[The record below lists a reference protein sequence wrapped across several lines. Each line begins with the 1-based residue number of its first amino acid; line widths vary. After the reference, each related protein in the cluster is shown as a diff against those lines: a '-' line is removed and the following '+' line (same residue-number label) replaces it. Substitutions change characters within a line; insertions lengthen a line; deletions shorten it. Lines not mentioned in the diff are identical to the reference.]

1 MSTPIYKARIH
12 GHALALLAL
21 GLILPACQSDPYKW
35 SDGSAHAIERDLGAA
50 RQPAN
55 ADAPPAEVRQ
65 ALLPPFPG
73 ATSGHA
79 VAAAESR
86 FDLAVNN
93 APAAQVFMGLVEN
106 TPFGM
111 VVHPDVT
118 GTLSLNLKNVT
129 VDEAMLAIRRV
140 YGFEFTREGTRYY
153 VHGRGG
159 LQSRVFPVNY
169 LNLTRHGKSD
179 TRVSSG
185 ELTRSNTSGT
195 SGGSGTSST
204 SERMSSIRVETE
216 SQADF
221 WKELKESLT
230 TLIGTEAG
238 RQLVVNPQASMVIVR
253 AMPEELRLI
262 EEFLGATQLTLN
274 RQVILEAKIIEVEL
288 SDGFQ
293 TGINWAKAQGN
304 STFSQTGGGPIFG
317 GSGLSDTAGSSG
329 NLLGALPNNLSTSA
343 FGGVF
348 SVATNTG
355 NFSSFIELLK
365 TQGSVHVLSS
375 PRVSTVNNQKAV
387 IKVGGDEFFI
397 TGITNTPILT
407 GNSTVFSTEVK
418 LTPFFSGIA
427 LDVTPQLDDNGNII
441 LHIHP
446 SVSEVEQRDKSY
458 TINGLNSTLPLA
470 ASTIRE
476 SDNVVRATSGQ
487 IIVIGGLM
495 KEGTNEDDANVPFL
509 GDLPILG
516 NLFKH
521 KRITRIKKE
530 LVIMLKPT
538 IVDNGQ
544 IWGQAVDE
552 TRDRV
557 QNLKR

>member
-1 MSTPIYKARIH
+1 MSITCNIASGNRCTPAM
-12 GHALALLAL
+12 LVLS
-21 GLILPACQSDPYKW
+21 LILSACQSNPYQW
-35 SDGSAHAIERDLGAA
+35 SDTSARAIEQDLNAT
-50 RQPAN
+50 RQPVQAGV
-55 ADAPPAEVRQ
+55 PPADVQQ

-73 ATSGHA
+73 SSSGRPAA
-79 VAAAESR
+79 VAESR

-93 APAAQVFMGLVEN
+93 APASQVFMGLVEN
-106 TPFGM
+106 TPYGM

-118 GTLSLNLKNVT
+118 GTMSLNLKNVT

-140 YGFEFTREGTRYY
+140 YGFEFTREGGRYY

-169 LNLTRHGKSD
+169 LNLTRRGKSD
-179 TRVSSG
+179 TRVTSG
-185 ELTRSNTSGT
+185 ELTQTNTAGAA
-195 SGGSGTSST
+195 GAST
-204 SERMSSIRVETE
+204 SERVSSIRVETD

-238 RQLVVNPQASMVIVR
+238 RQLVVNPQASTVIVR
-253 AMPEELRLI
+253 AMPDELRLI
-262 EEFLGATQLTLN
+262 EEYLGITQLTLN

-293 TGINWAKAQGN
+293 TGINWARAGT
-304 STFSQTGGGPIFG
+304 STFSQTGGGTVFG
-317 GSGLSDTAGSSG
+317 GSGLSEIAGSGGTLLG
-329 NLLGALPNNLSTSA
+329 NLPNSLATSA

-348 SVATNTG
+348 SVATNAG
-355 NFSSFIELLK
+355 NFAAFIELLK

-397 TGITNTPILT
+397 TGITNTPLT
-407 GNSTVFSTEVK
+407 NGTSTVFSTEVK

-427 LDVTPQLDDNGNII
+427 LDVTPQIDDSGNII

-458 TINGLNSTLPLA
+458 TINGFNSTLPLA

-476 SDNVVRATSGQ
+476 SDNVVRAASGQ

-495 KEGTNEDDANVPFL
+495 KEGTREDDASVPFL
-509 GDLPILG
+509 GDIPLLG

-538 IVDNGQ
+538 IVDHGQ
-544 IWGQAVDE
+544 VWGQAVDE
-552 TRDRV
+552 THERV

>member
-1 MSTPIYKARIH
+1 MSSSDFRAT
-12 GHALALLAL
+12 GNGGALAV
-21 GLILPACQSDPYKW
+21 ILSLTLSGCQSDPYKW
-35 SDGSAHAIERDLGAA
+35 SDASARAIERDLVAA
-50 RQPAN
+50 RQPA
-55 ADAPPAEVRQ
+55 AAEALPTDVKQ
-65 ALLPPFPG
+65 ALLPPMPGG
-73 ATSGHA
+73 ATSVRTA
-79 VAAAESR
+79 VVPEAR

-111 VVHPDVT
+111 VVHADVT

-140 YGFEFTREGTRYY
+140 YGFEFTREGGRYY

-169 LNLTRHGKSD
+169 LNLTRRGKSD
-179 TRVSSG
+179 TRVTSG
-185 ELTRSNTSGT
+185 ELTQSTTGGA
-195 SGGSGTSST
+195 SGGAGAAS
-204 SERMSSIRVETE
+204 SERVSSIRVETD

-253 AMPEELRLI
+253 AMPDELRLI
-262 EEFLGATQLTLN
+262 EEYLGVTQLTLN

-293 TGINWAKAQGN
+293 TGINWARAGT
-304 STFSQTGGGPIFG
+304 STFSQTGGGTALG
-317 GSGLSDTAGSSG
+317 GSGLSDNAGSG
-329 NLLGALPNNLSTSA
+329 GTLLGTLPNNLATSA

-348 SVATNTG
+348 SVATNAG
-355 NFSSFIELLK
+355 NFSAFIELLK

-397 TGITNTPILT
+397 TGITNTPIAT
-407 GNSTVFSTEVK
+407 GTSTVFSTEVK

-427 LDVTPQLDDNGNII
+427 LDVTPQIDDSGNII

-476 SDNVVRATSGQ
+476 SDNVVRAASGQ

-495 KEGTNEDDANVPFL
+495 KEGTSEDDASVPFL
-509 GDLPILG
+509 GDIPILG

-538 IVDNGQ
+538 IVDHGQ
-544 IWGQAVDE
+544 VWGQVVDE
-552 TRDRV
+552 VQGRI

>member
-1 MSTPIYKARIH
+1 MSRLFTIAQVTGR
-12 GHALALLAL
+12 GMAVTTLCLTLLS
-21 GLILPACQSDPYKW
+21 CQSNPYQW
-35 SDGSAHAIERDLGAA
+35 SDSSAHSIENDLASA
-50 RQPAN
+50 HPTVN
-55 ADAPPAEVRQ
+55 PDAPPPEVRQ
-65 ALLPPFPG
+65 ALLPPFP
-73 ATSGHA
+73 SGSSSHA
-79 VAAAESR
+79 VAPAESR
-86 FDLAVNN
+86 FDLAVSN
-93 APAAQVFMGLVEN
+93 APASQVFMGLVEN
-106 TPFGM
+106 TPYGM
-111 VVHPDVT
+111 VVHPEVT
-118 GTLSLNLKNVT
+118 GTMSLNLKNVT

-140 YGFEFTREGTRYY
+140 YGFEFTREGGRYY

-169 LNLTRHGKSD
+169 LNLTRRGKSD
-179 TRVSSG
+179 TRVTSG
-185 ELTRSNTSGT
+185 ELTQSTSGAT
-195 SGGSGTSST
+195 SGGSGAST
-204 SERMSSIRVETE
+204 SERVSSIRVETD

-221 WKELKESLT
+221 WKELKDSLT

-253 AMPEELRLI
+253 AMPDELRLI
-262 EEFLGATQLTLN
+262 EEFLGVTQLTLN

-288 SDGFQ
+288 SDGYQ

-304 STFSQTGGGPIFG
+304 STFSQTGGGPVFN
-317 GSGLSDTAGSSG
+317 GSGLSDITGSSG
-329 NLLGALPNNLSTSA
+329 NLLGTLPNGLATSA

-348 SVATNTG
+348 SVATNAG
-355 NFSSFIELLK
+355 NFSAFLELLK

-397 TGITNTPILT
+397 TGVTNTPMTT
-407 GNSTVFSTEVK
+407 GSSTIFSTEVK

-427 LDVTPQLDDNGNII
+427 LDVTPQIDDGANII

-446 SVSEVEQRDKSY
+446 SVSEVKQRDKSY

-476 SDNVVRATSGQ
+476 SDNVVRAASGQ

-495 KEGTNEDDANVPFL
+495 KEGTTDDDASVPFF
-509 GDLPILG
+509 GDLPLVG

-521 KRITRIKKE
+521 KQITRIKKE

-544 IWGQAVDE
+544 VWGQAVDE
-552 TRDRV
+552 VRDRV

>member
-1 MSTPIYKARIH
+1 MSSAGLRTRGNGIAPAV
-12 GHALALLAL
+12 LALSLTL
-21 GLILPACQSDPYKW
+21 SACQSDPYKW
-35 SDGSAHAIERDLGAA
+35 SETSAHAIERDLGAA

-55 ADAPPAEVRQ
+55 ADVPPPEVRQ

-73 ATSGHA
+73 GSSGHA
-79 VAAAESR
+79 AVVAESR

-93 APAAQVFMGLVEN
+93 APASQVFMGLVEN
-106 TPFGM
+106 TPYGM
-111 VVHPDVT
+111 VVHPEVT
-118 GTLSLNLKNVT
+118 GTMSLNLKNVT

-140 YGFEFTREGTRYY
+140 YGFEFTREGSRYY

-169 LNLTRHGKSD
+169 LNLTRRGKSD
-179 TRVSSG
+179 TRVTSG
-185 ELTRSNTSGT
+185 ELTQST
-195 SGGSGTSST
+195 SGGSSGGSAPS
-204 SERMSSIRVETE
+204 SERVSSIRVETD

-238 RQLVVNPQASMVIVR
+238 RQLVVNPQASTVIVR
-253 AMPEELRLI
+253 AMPDELRLI
-262 EEFLGATQLTLN
+262 EEYLGITQLTLN

-304 STFSQTGGGPIFG
+304 STFSQTGGGPVFN
-317 GSGLSDTAGSSG
+317 GSGLSDNAGSGG
-329 NLLGALPNNLSTSA
+329 NLLGTLPNNLATSA

-348 SVATNTG
+348 SVATNAG
-355 NFSSFIELLK
+355 NFSAFLELLK

-397 TGITNTPILT
+397 TGITNTPIAT
-407 GNSTVFSTEVK
+407 GTSTVFSTEVK

-427 LDVTPQLDDNGNII
+427 LDVTPQIDDSGNII

-458 TINGLNSTLPLA
+458 IINGANSTLPLA

-476 SDNVVRATSGQ
+476 SDNVVRAASGQ

-495 KEGTNEDDANVPFL
+495 KEGTTEDDASVPFL
-509 GDLPILG
+509 GEIPILG

-538 IVDNGQ
+538 IVDHGQ
-544 IWGQAVDE
+544 VWGQAVDE
-552 TRDRV
+552 VRDRV

>member
-1 MSTPIYKARIH
+1 MSRLSTIAQVTGRVLIS
-12 GHALALLAL
+12 ATLCLTLL
-21 GLILPACQSDPYKW
+21 ACQSDPYKW
-35 SDGSAHAIERDLGAA
+35 SDTSARAIENDLAMT
-50 RQPAN
+50 RPPVN
-55 ADAPPAEVRQ
+55 PDAPPPEVRQ

-73 ATSGHA
+73 GGSSRA
-79 VAAAESR
+79 VAPSESR
-86 FDLAVNN
+86 FDLAVSN
-93 APAAQVFMGLVEN
+93 APASQVFMGLVEN
-106 TPFGM
+106 TPYSM
-111 VVHPDVT
+111 VVHPEVT
-118 GTLSLNLKNVT
+118 GTMSLNLKNVT

-140 YGFEFTREGTRYY
+140 YGFEFTREGSRYY

-169 LNLTRHGKSD
+169 LNLTRRGKSD
-179 TRVSSG
+179 TRVTSG
-185 ELTRSNTSGT
+185 ELTQSTSGAST
-195 SGGSGTSST
+195 GGSGAST
-204 SERMSSIRVETE
+204 SERVSSIRVETD

-238 RQLVVNPQASMVIVR
+238 RQLVVNPQASTVIVR
-253 AMPEELRLI
+253 AMPDELRLI
-262 EEFLGATQLTLN
+262 EEYLGVTQLTLN

-304 STFSQTGGGPIFG
+304 STFSQTGGGQVFG
-317 GSGLSDTAGSSG
+317 GTGLSDSVGSSG
-329 NLLGALPNNLSTSA
+329 NLLGVLPNGLATSA

-348 SVATNTG
+348 SVATNAG
-355 NFSSFIELLK
+355 NFSAFLELLK

-397 TGITNTPILT
+397 TGVSNTPVTSGTTTALT
-407 GNSTVFSTEVK
+407 TEIK

-427 LDVTPQLDDNGNII
+427 LDVTPQIDDSANII

-446 SVSEVEQRDKSY
+446 SVSEVTQRDKSY
-458 TINGLNSTLPLA
+458 TINGFTSTLPLA

-476 SDNVVRATSGQ
+476 SDNVVRAASGQ

-495 KEGTNEDDANVPFL
+495 KEGTTDDDASVPFF
-509 GDLPILG
+509 GDLPLVG

-521 KRITRIKKE
+521 KQITRIKKE

-544 IWGQAVDE
+544 VWGQAVDE
-552 TRDRV
+552 VRDRV

>member
-1 MSTPIYKARIH
+1 MSTPIENITLSSR
-12 GHALALLAL
+12 ALALLVL
-21 GLILPACQSDPYKW
+21 GLTLSACQSDPYKW
-35 SDGSAHAIERDLGAA
+35 SDTSARVIERDLGTLQ
-50 RQPAN
+50 QPTNTDTPPTEPKQVSPATPSGGASHN
-55 ADAPPAEVRQ
+55 AEP
-65 ALLPPFPG
+65 
-73 ATSGHA
+73 
-79 VAAAESR
+79 R

-93 APAAQVFMGLVEN
+93 APANQVFMGLVEN
-106 TPFGM
+106 TPYGM
-111 VVHPDVT
+111 VVHPEVT

-140 YGFEFTREGTRYY
+140 YGFEFTREGSRYY

-159 LQSRVFPVNY
+159 LQSRIFPVNY
-169 LNLTRHGKSD
+169 LNLTRRGKSD
-179 TRVSSG
+179 TRVTSG
-185 ELTRSNTSGT
+185 ELTHSTSSGS
-195 SGGSGTSST
+195 SGGSN
-204 SERMSSIRVETE
+204 SERVSSIRVETD

-238 RQLVVNPQASMVIVR
+238 RQLVVNPQASTVIVR
-253 AMPEELRLI
+253 AMPDELRLI
-262 EEFLGATQLTLN
+262 EEYLVVTQLTLN
-274 RQVILEAKIIEVEL
+274 RQVILEAKIVEVEL

-293 TGINWAKAQGN
+293 TGINWARTQGN
-304 STFSQTGGGPIFG
+304 STFSQTGGGPIFN
-317 GSGLSDTAGSSG
+317 GSGLSDTVGSGG
-329 NLLGALPNNLSTSA
+329 NLLGSLPNGLATSA

-348 SVATNTG
+348 SVATNAG
-355 NFSSFIELLK
+355 NFSAFLELLK

-397 TGITNTPILT
+397 TGVTNTPISNGTATLQ
-407 GNSTVFSTEVK
+407 STEVK

-427 LDVTPQLDDNGNII
+427 LDVTPQIDDNANII

-446 SVSEVEQRDKSY
+446 SVSEVSQRDKSY
-458 TINGLNSTLPLA
+458 TINGFTSTLPLA

-476 SDNVVRATSGQ
+476 SDNVVRAASGQ

-495 KEGTNEDDANVPFL
+495 KEGTIESDAGIPFL
-509 GDLPILG
+509 SDLPLLG

-521 KRITRIKKE
+521 KRITRVKKE

-538 IVDNGQ
+538 IVENGQ
-544 IWGQAVDE
+544 VWGQAVDDV
-552 TRDRV
+552 RDRV

>member
-1 MSTPIYKARIH
+1 MSKPRATAVAKR
-12 GHALALLAL
+12 HAPALLVL
-21 GLILPACQSDPYKW
+21 CLILSACQSDPYQW
-35 SDGSAHAIERDLGAA
+35 STASTQVIERNLAAA
-50 RQPAN
+50 RSP
-55 ADAPPAEVRQ
+55 ADAESLPADVKQ
-65 ALLPPFPG
+65 ALLPPLPG
-73 ATSGHA
+73 SGASGRSVA
-79 VAAAESR
+79 VAEAR

-93 APAAQVFMGLVEN
+93 APASQVFMGLVEN
-106 TPFGM
+106 TPYGM
-111 VVHPDVT
+111 VVHPEVT
-118 GTLSLNLKNVT
+118 GSLSLNLKNVT

-140 YGFEFTREGTRYY
+140 YGFEFTREGNRYY

-169 LNLTRHGKSD
+169 LNLTRRGRSD
-179 TRVSSG
+179 TRVTSG
-185 ELTRSNTSGT
+185 ELTQSSSGAAT
-195 SGGSGTSST
+195 AGSSAPS
-204 SERMSSIRVETE
+204 SERVSSIRVETD
-216 SQADF
+216 SHADF
-221 WKELKESLT
+221 WKELKDSLT

-238 RQLVVNPQASMVIVR
+238 RQLVVNPQASTVIVR
-253 AMPEELRLI
+253 AMPDELRLI
-262 EEFLGATQLTLN
+262 EEYLGVTQLTLN
-274 RQVILEAKIIEVEL
+274 RQVILEAKIVEVEL
-288 SDGFQ
+288 SDGYQ
-293 TGINWAKAQGN
+293 TGINWAQTQGN
-304 STFSQTGGGPIFG
+304 STFSQTGGGPLFG
-317 GSGLSDTAGSSG
+317 GSGKSDIAGNSG
-329 NLLGALPNNLSTSA
+329 NLLGTLPNGLATSA

-348 SVATNTG
+348 SVATNAG
-355 NFSSFIELLK
+355 NFSAFIELLK

-397 TGITNTPILT
+397 TGITNTPLSSGT
-407 GNSTVFSTEVK
+407 ATTLSTEVK

-427 LDVTPQLDDNGNII
+427 LDVTPQIDDNANIV

-446 SVSEVEQRDKSY
+446 SVSEVAQRDKSY
-458 TINGLNSTLPLA
+458 TINGFTSTLPLA

-476 SDNVVRATSGQ
+476 SDNVVRAASGQ

-495 KEGTNEDDANVPFL
+495 KEGSSEADASVPFL

-544 IWGQAVDE
+544 VWGQAVD
-552 TRDRV
+552 DVQGRV
-557 QNLKR
+557 LNLKR

>member
-1 MSTPIYKARIH
+1 MSSAGFITR
-12 GHALALLAL
+12 GNSVALALLAL
-21 GLILPACQSDPYKW
+21 SLTLSGCQSDPYKW
-35 SDGSAHAIERDLGAA
+35 SDTSARAIERDLGVA

-55 ADAPPAEVRQ
+55 ADVPPAEVRQ

-73 ATSGHA
+73 SSSAHA
-79 VAAAESR
+79 VAVTESR

-93 APAAQVFMGLVEN
+93 APASQVFMGLVEN
-106 TPFGM
+106 TPYGM

-118 GTLSLNLKNVT
+118 GTMSLNLKNVT

-140 YGFEFTREGTRYY
+140 YGFEFTREGGRYY

-169 LNLTRHGKSD
+169 LNLTRRGKSD
-179 TRVSSG
+179 TRVTSG
-185 ELTRSNTSGT
+185 ELTQTNTSGA
-195 SGGSGTSST
+195 SGGSS
-204 SERMSSIRVETE
+204 SERVSSIHVETD

-238 RQLVVNPQASMVIVR
+238 RQLVVNPQASTVIVR
-253 AMPEELRLI
+253 AMPDELRLI
-262 EEFLGATQLTLN
+262 EEYLGITQITLN

-288 SDGFQ
+288 SDRFQ
-293 TGINWAKAQGN
+293 TGINWAKAQGT
-304 STFSQTGGGPIFG
+304 STFSQTGGGPVFG
-317 GSGLSDTAGSSG
+317 GSGLSDIAGSGG
-329 NLLGALPNNLSTSA
+329 NLLGTLPNGLATSA

-348 SVATNTG
+348 SVATNAG
-355 NFSSFIELLK
+355 NFSAFIELLK

-397 TGITNTPILT
+397 TGITNTPISS
-407 GNSTVFSTEVK
+407 GNSTVFSTAVK

-427 LDVTPQLDDNGNII
+427 LDVTPQIDDSGNII

-458 TINGLNSTLPLA
+458 TINGFNSTLPLA

-476 SDNVVRATSGQ
+476 SDNVVRAASGQ

-495 KEGTNEDDANVPFL
+495 KEGTTEDDASVPFL
-509 GDLPILG
+509 GELPILG

-538 IVDNGQ
+538 VVDNGQ
-544 IWGQAVDE
+544 VWGQAVDDV
-552 TRDRV
+552 RDRV

>member
-1 MSTPIYKARIH
+1 MSSAGFITR
-12 GHALALLAL
+12 GNSVALALLAL
-21 GLILPACQSDPYKW
+21 SLTLSGCQSDPYKW
-35 SDGSAHAIERDLGAA
+35 SDTSARAIERDLGVA

-55 ADAPPAEVRQ
+55 ADVPPAEVRQ

-73 ATSGHA
+73 SSSAHA
-79 VAAAESR
+79 VAVTESR

-93 APAAQVFMGLVEN
+93 APASQVFMGLVEN
-106 TPFGM
+106 TPYGM

-118 GTLSLNLKNVT
+118 GTMSLNLKNVT

-140 YGFEFTREGTRYY
+140 YGFEFTREGGRYY

-169 LNLTRHGKSD
+169 LNLTRRGKSD
-179 TRVSSG
+179 TRVTSG
-185 ELTRSNTSGT
+185 ELTQTNTSGA
-195 SGGSGTSST
+195 SGGSS
-204 SERMSSIRVETE
+204 SERVSSIHVETD

-238 RQLVVNPQASMVIVR
+238 RQLVVNPQASTVIVR
-253 AMPEELRLI
+253 AMPDELRLI
-262 EEFLGATQLTLN
+262 EEYLGITQITLN

-288 SDGFQ
+288 SDRFQ
-293 TGINWAKAQGN
+293 TGINWAKAQGT
-304 STFSQTGGGPIFG
+304 STFSQTGGGPVFG
-317 GSGLSDTAGSSG
+317 GSGLSDIAGSGG
-329 NLLGALPNNLSTSA
+329 NLLSTLPNGLATSA

-348 SVATNTG
+348 SVATNAG
-355 NFSSFIELLK
+355 NFSAFIELLK

-397 TGITNTPILT
+397 TGITNTPISS
-407 GNSTVFSTEVK
+407 GNSTVFSTAVK

-427 LDVTPQLDDNGNII
+427 LDVTPQIDDSGNII

-458 TINGLNSTLPLA
+458 TINGFNSTLPLA

-476 SDNVVRATSGQ
+476 SDNVVRAASGQ

-495 KEGTNEDDANVPFL
+495 KEGTTEDDASVPFL
-509 GDLPILG
+509 GELPILG

-538 IVDNGQ
+538 VVDNGQ
-544 IWGQAVDE
+544 VWGQAVDDV
-552 TRDRV
+552 RDRV

>member
-1 MSTPIYKARIH
+1 MSNTYPHVIGKF
-12 GHALALLAL
+12 GALAVLSLS
-21 GLILPACQSDPYKW
+21 LILSSCQSNPYKW
-35 SDGSAHAIERDLGAA
+35 SDTSARAIERDLGVTSA
-50 RQPAN
+50 
-55 ADAPPAEVRQ
+55 ADADVPAAEIKPTV
-65 ALLPPFPG
+65 LP
-73 ATSGHA
+73 AA
-79 VAAAESR
+79 VAESR

-93 APAAQVFMGLVEN
+93 APASQVFMGLVEN
-106 TPFGM
+106 TPYGM
-111 VVHPDVT
+111 VVHPEVT
-118 GTLSLNLKNVT
+118 GTVSLNLKNVT
-129 VDEAMLAIRRV
+129 VEEAMLAIRRV
-140 YGFEFTREGTRYY
+140 YGFEFTREGGRYY

-169 LNLTRHGKSD
+169 LNLTRRGRSD
-179 TRVSSG
+179 TRVTSG
-185 ELTRSNTSGT
+185 ELTQSTSGT
-195 SGGSGTSST
+195 GASGSSGATT
-204 SERMSSIRVETE
+204 SERVSSIRVETD

-238 RQLVVNPQASMVIVR
+238 RQLVVNPQASTVIVR
-253 AMPEELRLI
+253 AMPDELRMI
-262 EEFLGATQLTLN
+262 EEYPGVTQMTLN

-293 TGINWAKAQGN
+293 TGINWAKTQGT
-304 STFSQTGGGPIFG
+304 STFSQTGGGPIFNG
-317 GSGLSDTAGSSG
+317 SNKSDIVGSGGT
-329 NLLGALPNNLSTSA
+329 LLGTLPNGLATSA

-348 SVATNTG
+348 SVATSAG
-355 NFSSFIELLK
+355 NFSAFIELLK

-397 TGITNTPILT
+397 TGITNTPILSGT
-407 GNSTVFSTEVK
+407 ATLLSTEVK

-427 LDVTPQLDDNGNII
+427 LDVTPQIDDSGNII

-458 TINGLNSTLPLA
+458 TINGYTSTLPLA

-476 SDNVVRATSGQ
+476 SDNVVRAASGQ

-495 KEGTNEDDANVPFL
+495 KEGTTEDDASIPFL
-509 GDLPILG
+509 GELPIVG

-521 KRITRIKKE
+521 KRISRIKKE

-538 IVDNGQ
+538 IVENGQ
-544 IWGQAVDE
+544 MWGQAVDDV
-552 TRDRV
+552 RDRV

>member
-1 MSTPIYKARIH
+1 MSRISNIVTVFSR
-12 GHALALLAL
+12 ALAVLAL
-21 GLILPACQSDPYKW
+21 GLTLWSCQSDPYKW
-35 SDGSAHAIERDLGAA
+35 SDSTAGVIERDLGSPPPAA
-50 RQPAN
+50 
-55 ADAPPAEVRQ
+55 ADAPPPEVRQ

-73 ATSGHA
+73 GNPGRT
-79 VAAAESR
+79 AAATEPR

-106 TPFGM
+106 TPYGM
-111 VVHPDVT
+111 VVHPDVS
-118 GTLSLNLKNVT
+118 GTMSLNLKNVT

-140 YGFEFTREGTRYY
+140 YGFEFTREGSRYY

-169 LNLTRHGKSD
+169 LNLTRRGKSD
-179 TRVSSG
+179 TRVTSG
-185 ELTRSNTSGT
+185 ELTQSN
-195 SGGSGTSST
+195 SGGSSGS
-204 SERMSSIRVETE
+204 SERISSIRVETD

-253 AMPEELRLI
+253 AMPDELRLI
-262 EEFLGATQLTLN
+262 EEFLGVTQLTLN

-293 TGINWAKAQGN
+293 TGINWAKAQGS
-304 STFSQTGGGPIFG
+304 STFSQTGGGPIFN
-317 GSGLSDTAGSSG
+317 GSGLSDLAGSGG
-329 NLLGALPNNLSTSA
+329 NLLGTLPNTLATSA

-348 SVATNTG
+348 SAVTNAG
-355 NFSSFIELLK
+355 NFSAFIELLK
-365 TQGSVHVLSS
+365 TQGAVHVLSS

-397 TGITNTPILT
+397 TGITNTPMTT
-407 GNSTVFSTEVK
+407 GSTTIFSTEVK

-427 LDVTPQLDDNGNII
+427 LDVTPQIDDGGNII

-476 SDNVVRATSGQ
+476 SDNVVRAASGQ

-495 KEGTNEDDANVPFL
+495 KEGTTEDDASVPLL
-509 GDLPILG
+509 GEIPILG

-538 IVDNGQ
+538 IVDHGQ
-544 IWGQAVDE
+544 VWGQAVDE
-552 TRDRV
+552 VRDRV